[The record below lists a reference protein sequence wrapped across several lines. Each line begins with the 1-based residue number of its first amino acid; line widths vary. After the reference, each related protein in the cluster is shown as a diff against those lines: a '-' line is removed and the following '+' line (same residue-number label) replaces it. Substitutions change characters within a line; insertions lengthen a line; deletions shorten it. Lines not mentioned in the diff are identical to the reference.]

1 MLKIKLAISCMWVSV
16 IFECAFVSI
25 ENTKARPDVS
35 TPKARLIPSEKF
47 YFNSF
52 VDCNMAEAWIG
63 DTFRIFPGKYGE
75 DPLWG
80 YARDLKYADGRD
92 AHEAFTR
99 QHEDF
104 KEPKMPA
111 NAAPGTPGL

>member
-1 MLKIKLAISCMWVSV
+1 MSFVGIFSFKDIKSHDDFKATPRAI
-16 IFECAFVSI
+16 
-25 ENTKARPDVS
+25 
-35 TPKARLIPSEKF
+35 LIPSEKF

-80 YARDLKYADGRD
+80 NARDLKFADGKMQMK
-92 AHEAFTR
+92 H
-99 QHEDF
+99 F
-104 KEPKMPA
+104 K
-111 NAAPGTPGL
+111 